1 MFKTI
6 VALTVSVVTLT
17 VASAAFAADGKPA
30 RVTTCDHYSIA
41 KTDNGKEIG
50 LCAARKAGGKP
61 SMLRSFQIVS
71 ITDPD
76 GHPIKVMVGY
86 R

>member
-1 MFKTI
+1 MFKVI
-6 VALTVSVVTLT
+6 ASIAVSVVVLT
-17 VASAAFAADGKPA
+17 GVSTAFAADGKPA

-41 KTDNGKEIG
+41 KTDEGKEIG

-61 SMLRSFQIVS
+61 SMLRTFTIVS
-71 ITDPD
+71 MTDPD
-76 GHPIKVMVGY
+76 GKPVKVMVGY